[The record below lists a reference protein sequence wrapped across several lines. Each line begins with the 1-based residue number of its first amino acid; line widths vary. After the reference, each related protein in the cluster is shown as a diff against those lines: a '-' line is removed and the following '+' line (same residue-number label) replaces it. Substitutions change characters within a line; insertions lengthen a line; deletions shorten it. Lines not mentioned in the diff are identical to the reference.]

1 MPRVLVIDDQPH
13 VRATISIALKAN
25 GFDVVAVES
34 GRLGLIE
41 LNKTAFDIPLFDVA
55 IVDIYMPDMD
65 GVTLIKAMREYA
77 PKLPIIAISGA
88 LFHETGRTVLDILPN
103 ASTSPALHACR
114 SHFGLRHSCRR
125 YKAQSALPRSEHR
138 EAIRSEDR
146 HGMHPDNRR

>member
-13 VRATISIALKAN
+13 VRATISIALRAN

-41 LNKTAFDIPLFDVA
+41 LNKTVSDAPLFDVV

-65 GVTLIKAMREYA
+65 GVTLIKAMREHV

-88 LFHETGRTVLDILPN
+88 LFRDTGRTVLDILPKAPHLSGITCLQKPFRPNELVQAIQN
-103 ASTSPALHACR
+103 AIGVAA
-114 SHFGLRHSCRR
+114 
-125 YKAQSALPRSEHR
+125 
-138 EAIRSEDR
+138 
-146 HGMHPDNRR
+146 